1 MNWGVV
7 TPLLIFLLIVFMIGI
22 WSNRKM
28 DSSKSFLGDYFL
40 GCREFGGM
48 VLAMTMVATYGSASS
63 FLGGPGAAY
72 SIGFGWVL
80 LAMTQVA
87 TGYFV
92 LLVLGKILAIVTR
105 RYNAVTLTDFLK
117 ERYKSTPVVLL
128 SALSIIIFLFSAM
141 AAQWV

>member
-40 GCREFGGM
+40 GSREFGGM

-92 LLVLGKILAIVTR
+92 LLVLGKKFAIVTR
-105 RYNAVTLTDFLK
+105 RYNAVTLIDFLK

-128 SALSIIIFLFSAM
+128 SALSIIIFLF
-141 AAQWV
+141 